1 MTLPTDTINQPQT
14 GGVAIWTYYEDTE
27 PNHALGTFAAR
38 GGLFLVGGENHRVK
52 NHYAHQ
58 LAYELAKFSPELI
71 KSDEENQT
79 VYVPKFET
87 NLRGEFFLPYENDPA
102 KTAEQN
108 AAFRAQHLN
117 ETVHTILGKKQRV
130 VVIENISN
138 KFMADV
144 ALTLANHA
152 LNVFATVD
160 TDVKENLVASFNSH
174 LIDGLETYD
183 AIAMPILAAFYNV
196 IETPEKET
204 LVGAYQGYGFLTV
217 PVEVN

>member
-1 MTLPTDTINQPQT
+1 MTLLTDTFTQPQT
-14 GGVAIWTYYEDTE
+14 GGVAIWTYYDDTE
-27 PNHALGTFAAR
+27 PNHALGVFAAR

-58 LAYELAKFSPELI
+58 LAYETAKFSPELVAANE
-71 KSDEENQT
+71 DNQT

-87 NLRGEFFLPYENDPA
+87 NLQGEFFLPYENDPA
-102 KTAEQN
+102 KTDQQN

-130 VVIENISN
+130 VVIENINN

-144 ALTLANHA
+144 ALSLANHA

-160 TDVKENLVASFNSH
+160 TDAKENLVSSFNTY
-174 LIDGLETYD
+174 LIDGLDEYE
-183 AIAMPILAAFYNV
+183 ALAMPILAAYYNV
-196 IETPEKET
+196 LETPERDA
-204 LVGAYQGYGFLTV
+204 VFGAYHGYGFLTV
-217 PVEVN
+217 PLV